1 MCGIWGF
8 VGTDDSIAASN
19 AWTGLCE
26 LTDRG
31 PDDWGMYFDSD
42 GKITDEKKIP
52 DGECSVA
59 IGNRRLSI
67 LDLSAAGNQPIGN
80 EKDGSWI
87 VYNGEVYNYKEI
99 RDDLKSNGYEFKS
112 ETDTEVI
119 LQAYREYGEDCVER
133 LRGMFA
139 FVVYDTTKDIVFGAR
154 DRFGIKPF
162 YYHLTDSHFAF
173 ASEVTSLLG
182 AGVADKTLDPVG
194 VDGFFTFGYVPGP
207 NTVVNGIKK
216 LPAGTTFVYD
226 TVDGTFET
234 HRYWSPRFGNSNS
247 PSIQRIRELLE
258 ESVKHRLRSD
268 VPVGAFLSGGLDS
281 STIVALMRAVE
292 GTNNEDLH
300 TFSIGFNRDQ
310 YTEADFAKSVAE
322 EFGTSHHSKTVT
334 ANDVREN
341 LDDIIEAMDQPTVD
355 GVNTYFVSK
364 LAADTGLKVALSGVG
379 SDELFYGY
387 PSFRE
392 VPKRYS
398 KAKALYRIPAPV
410 RRILATGVENMDGV
424 LDSSTIGTVA
434 DSIRSNS
441 PFGAAYLSIRGLF
454 GSHQRKSILQTES
467 ETDWAAELEER
478 LARTLTEADIRDGV
492 SEAELTWYMQW
503 QLLRDTDSMS
513 MAQSLEVRVPFLDS
527 VFADYMMGIDAE
539 PKAEDEKGLLKRAA
553 GEDLPPNILDREKT
567 GFEFPFATWL
577 KDELTDIV
585 DEALSDDTLRQIPIS
600 PNSAQSVRRAY
611 NRGEEHWSRV
621 WALVVFSLWVNQ
633 HLVD

>member
-1 MCGIWGF
+1 
-8 VGTDDSIAASN
+8 
-19 AWTGLCE
+19 
-26 LTDRG
+26 
-31 PDDWGMYFDSD
+31 
-42 GKITDEKKIP
+42 
-52 DGECSVA
+52 
-59 IGNRRLSI
+59 
-67 LDLSAAGNQPIGN
+67 
-80 EKDGSWI
+80 
-87 VYNGEVYNYKEI
+87 
-99 RDDLKSNGYEFKS
+99 
-112 ETDTEVI
+112 
-119 LQAYREYGEDCVER
+119 
-133 LRGMFA
+133 
-139 FVVYDTTKDIVFGAR
+139 
-154 DRFGIKPF
+154 
-162 YYHLTDSHFAF
+162 
-173 ASEVTSLLG
+173 
-182 AGVADKTLDPVG
+182 
-194 VDGFFTFGYVPGP
+194 
-207 NTVVNGIKK
+207 
-216 LPAGTTFVYD
+216 
-226 TVDGTFET
+226 
-234 HRYWSPRFGNSNS
+234 
-247 PSIQRIRELLE
+247 
-258 ESVKHRLRSD
+258 
-268 VPVGAFLSGGLDS
+268 
-281 STIVALMRAVE
+281 MRAVE

-300 TFSIGFNRDQ
+300 TFSIGFNHDQ

-424 LDSSTIGTVA
+424 LDNSTIGTVA
-434 DSIRSNS
+434 DSVKSNS

-478 LARTLTEADIRDGV
+478 LARTLTETDIRDGV

-553 GEDLPPNILDREKT
+553 GEDLPPDILDREKT

-600 PNSAQSVRRAY
+600 PNSARSVRRAY

>member
-1 MCGIWGF
+1 
-8 VGTDDSIAASN
+8 
-19 AWTGLCE
+19 
-26 LTDRG
+26 
-31 PDDWGMYFDSD
+31 MYFDSD
-42 GKITDEKKIP
+42 GKITDERNIP
-52 DGECSVA
+52 DGERSVA

-182 AGVADKTLDPVG
+182 AGVAEKTLDPVG

-300 TFSIGFNRDQ
+300 TFSIGFNHDQ

-424 LDSSTIGTVA
+424 LDNSTIGTVA
-434 DSIRSNS
+434 DSVKSNS

-478 LARTLTEADIRDGV
+478 LARTLTETDIRDGV

-553 GEDLPPNILDREKT
+553 GEDLPPDILDREKT

-600 PNSAQSVRRAY
+600 PNSARSVRRAY